1 MARTRRL
8 ASGARHHSFS
18 CRRSSFSCKILRELL
33 HSSRCSLMVFL
44 LSRGRF
50 LEASWAQSIAISL
63 RISSI
68 SHASVSYSVIAYL
81 WTPTG
86 FEFPEPFFGLVID
99 PIPSGLLRCKFVSVA
114 ARVVIVDME
123 D

>member
-1 MARTRRL
+1 
-8 ASGARHHSFS
+8 
-18 CRRSSFSCKILRELL
+18 
-33 HSSRCSLMVFL
+33 MVFL
-44 LSRGRF
+44 LSGGRV
-50 LEASWAQSIAISL
+50 LEASWAQSISIFL